1 MDLPL
6 SFEGLSAFRI
16 EYQNGDL
23 HLPDLN
29 LWLDPHEPRTGPE
42 RVFVS
47 HAHSDHIAAHREVI
61 LSKPTSK
68 LMQAR
73 VPGVR
78 LEHTLEFGE
87 SRRFESGPAS
97 FSITLVPAGHIFGS
111 AMSLIEAN

>member
-1 MDLPL
+1 MD
-6 SFEGLSAFRI
+6 
-16 EYQNGDL
+16 
-23 HLPDLN
+23 PD
-29 LWLDPHEPRTGPE
+29 DPQQGPE

-73 VPGVR
+73 APGVR
-78 LEHTLEFGE
+78 SEHTLEFGE
-87 SRRFESGPAS
+87 SRRFENGPSS

-111 AMSLIEAN
+111 AMAAHFNEAIRLLTEDGHA